1 MGKIYTAMGLMSGTS
16 LDGVDVSIIESDGN
30 KEFSSI
36 LDRYF
41 EYDKDLIQKIL
52 ILREK
57 ITVPEHL
64 DKYLDEIKD
73 LERKITLFHAD
84 VIKKTLE
91 MSKSLVDLIGFHGQT
106 IFHDPEKKIT
116 KQLGDGKLLS
126 QLTKR
131 KVVYNFRQKDLEN
144 GGQGAP
150 LTPIF
155 HNVLANKI
163 NKRFNLGFPLNFLNI
178 GGISNITSTVNWE
191 NLELKLND
199 IKAND
204 IGPGNCMIDEWI
216 RKNSKKKYDKDGL
229 IAKSGK
235 IDKLVLNQALDNFE
249 ENLNYEKSLD
259 TKDFDVFFAKGLS
272 LENGAATIT
281 NFTARLIS
289 NGMRYYHGMGH
300 SIIHKWL
307 VCGGGR
313 KNKYLLEGIKN
324 TFEKINIELI
334 DQYEINGDFV
344 ESQAFGYLA
353 IRSFLNLPISFP
365 STTGCKEP
373 STGGV
378 LVENF

>member
-1 MGKIYTAMGLMSGTS
+1 MGLMSGTS
-16 LDGVDVSIIESDGN
+16 LDGLDVSIIESDGN
-30 KEFSSI
+30 SEFSSI

-41 EYDKDLIQKIL
+41 EYDKELIQKIL

-57 ITVPEHL
+57 ITYSEHL
-64 DKYLDEIKD
+64 IKYLNEIKD
-73 LERKITLFHAD
+73 LEREITLFHAEA
-84 VIKKTLE
+84 INETLGIT
-91 MSKSLVDLIGFHGQT
+91 KSSVDLIGFHGQT

-126 QLTKR
+126 QLTK
-131 KVVYNFRQKDLEN
+131 KNVVYNFRQNDLEN

-163 NKRFNLGFPLNFLNI
+163 NKKFNLGFPLNFLNI
-178 GGISNITSTVNWE
+178 GGISNITSAVNWK
-191 NLELKLND
+191 NLENKLNG
-199 IKAND
+199 INAYD
-204 IGPGNCMIDEWI
+204 IGPGNCLIDEWI

-229 IAKSGK
+229 IAKSGT
-235 IDKLVLNQALDNFE
+235 IDELVLNQALENFE
-249 ENLNYEKSLD
+249 ESSNYKKSLD
-259 TKDFDVFFAKGLS
+259 VKDFDIFFAKGLS

-289 NGMRYYHGMGH
+289 NGMKYSHEMV
-300 SIIHKWL
+300 KPTMNNWL

-313 KNKYLLEGIKN
+313 KNKYLLESIKN
-324 TFEKINIELI
+324 TFEKANIQPI
-334 DQYEINGDFV
+334 DEYEIDGDFI

-353 IRSFLNLPISFP
+353 IRSLLKLPISFP

-373 STGGV
+373 SNGGV
-378 LVENF
+378 LVKNF

>member
-41 EYDKDLIQKIL
+41 EYDKELIQKIL

-57 ITVPEHL
+57 ITDSEQL
-64 DKYLDEIKD
+64 NKYLNEIKD
-73 LERKITLFHAD
+73 LEREITLFHAEA
-84 VIKKTLE
+84 INETLGIT
-91 MSKSLVDLIGFHGQT
+91 KSSVDLIGFHGQT
-106 IFHDPEKKIT
+106 IFHDSEKKIS

-126 QLTKR
+126 QLIKK
-131 KVVYNFRQKDLEN
+131 KVVYNFRQNDLEN

-163 NKRFNLGFPLNFLNI
+163 DKKFNLGFPLNFLNI
-178 GGISNITSTVNWE
+178 GGISNITSTVDWKS
-191 NLELKLND
+191 LDHKLND
-199 IKAND
+199 INAYD
-204 IGPGNCMIDEWI
+204 IGPGNCLIDEWI

-229 IAKSGK
+229 IAKSGT
-235 IDKLVLNQALDNFE
+235 IDELVLNQALENFE
-249 ENLNYEKSLD
+249 ENSNYKKSLD
-259 TKDFDVFFAKGLS
+259 VRDFDIFFAKGLS

-281 NFTARLIS
+281 NFTATLIS
-289 NGMRYYHGMGH
+289 NGMKYSHIMDNPIMYN
-300 SIIHKWL
+300 WL

-313 KNKYLLEGIKN
+313 KNKYLLESIKN
-324 TFEKINIELI
+324 IFEKINIQPI
-334 DQYEINGDFV
+334 DEYEIDGDFV

-353 IRSFLNLPISFP
+353 IRSFLKLPISFP
-365 STTGCKEP
+365 NTTGCKEP

-378 LVENF
+378 LVKNF